1 MMKHNKV
8 MEEESLSREMFDK
21 FINDVK
27 KKKSYKCI
35 FIVNGGIDPENALF
49 ILFKPIWENEKKP
62 KHWWMDDLIQIH
74 KKGSKLSLENYRFIH
89 IKEEVPK
96 LFGYI
101 VTSQIKDKLIKNM
114 SRYQI
119 GAVPGHMPQEHLF
132 CLRSM
137 ISLYEK
143 FRKPLIISF
152 YDIKKF
158 FDKESL
164 VDALD
169 ACYKAG
175 VNGKHYRLLY
185 LLNSETEIKVKTK
198 GLHEEKLSFIY
209 KGSKVLNSTAITNT
223 MKCCITKQASWIFE
237 ESLV

>member
-1 MMKHNKV
+1 MNAGVDLK
-8 MEEESLSREMFDK
+8 D
-21 FINDVK
+21 
-27 KKKSYKCI
+27 
-35 FIVNGGIDPENALF
+35 ALF
-49 ILFKPIWENEKKP
+49 NLFKQIWESEKKP
-62 KHWWMDDLIQIH
+62 EQWRMDELIQIH

-89 IKEEVPK
+89 LKDEVPK

-101 VTSQIKDKLIKNM
+101 VTSQIKDKLIKHM

-169 ACYKAG
+169 AC
-175 VNGKHYRLLY
+175 
-185 LLNSETEIKVKTK
+185 TK
-198 GLHEEKLSFIY
+198 LVLMGRIIDYYICWIQKL
-209 KGSKVLNSTAITNT
+209 KSK
-223 MKCCITKQASWIFE
+223 
-237 ESLV
+237 